1 MDIEIRFNNG
11 WMGVHLDRFLEDA
24 SISQVK
30 KLVKLIRNS
39 FTPECEDAIREY
51 IEQEMEQ
58 FESRQEECER
68 YIIGYTEK
76 VIFCQRQIDNSAA
89 NRDRYKRNTDGWKH
103 YNEFVKDFKQE
114 MKELKSKLQLRKRE
128 RDRDIRNN
136 DFYKKVLQIIN
147 QGR

>member
-1 MDIEIRFNNG
+1 MDIEIRFENG
-11 WMGVHLDRFLEDA
+11 WMGVHLDKFLENA

-39 FTPECEDAIREY
+39 FTPECEDAIREF
-51 IEQEMEQ
+51 IEQEIEQ

-76 VIFCQRQIDNSAA
+76 VIFCQRQIDNSTA
-89 NRDRYKRNTDGWKH
+89 NRDKYKRNTDRWKH
-103 YNEFVKDFKQE
+103 YNDFVREVRQE
-114 MKELKSKLQLRKRE
+114 MKGLKAQLQLRKRE
-128 RDRDIRNN
+128 RDRNFRNN